1 MDTRPILGRFRV
13 EEEIGRGAMGTVHRG
28 VHVASGVPV
37 AVKVIGVEHAGVATF
52 RAAFR
57 DEVRAVA
64 ALDHP
69 GIVMVFDQGVVD
81 DGAAA
86 RSRGRFAANAPYFVM
101 EHVAHGTLADVR
113 DAVTWAWLRG
123 VVVAILDALAHAHAR
138 GVVHRDIKPGNVLLA
153 VPRDALIPAV
163 KLTDFGIAHRLDEAP
178 ASVRSATL
186 GTPQYMAPEQVEG
199 ALHRFGPWTDLYAVG
214 CLAYRLA
221 SGRPPFW
228 EEGITLIETFSRHLG
243 APVPPVR
250 SESPLPASFDAWLG
264 KMLAKQPAQRF
275 RSAADARTA
284 LLDLGVP
291 AAAATR
297 AATGTPASVD
307 EITRVDDLP
316 IAPLP
321 PDSSELEGSEL
332 LPTRMPPFPE
342 TWRSVEPP
350 RRSPALAGA
359 GLALFGLRPA
369 PFVGRDAERDTL
381 WRALGAVHAARRPR
395 LVVVRGPAGVGKSRL
410 ADWLAARARETGVA
424 TVLAAFHAAALGGAD
439 GLGPM
444 VARFLRT
451 AGLPRDEALAV
462 TADEVAALGGD
473 TSDAAPL
480 LEITHQLAAGKSN
493 GETDAVPRVRFA
505 VPRERHR
512 AICRL
517 LALLARDRPVLLH
530 IEDAQFA
537 PDALG
542 LVTEVLASALPVLC
556 LLGVSTDTLDERP
569 AEGAALATL
578 AAHPAADTLTLAPL
592 DDRHHAELVEG
603 LLRLAPDLSAE
614 VVHRTRKDPLFAVQ
628 LVGDWVQR
636 GILEAGDEGF
646 VLSSGADGALPKDIH
661 ALWVR
666 RVTRA
671 LAESS
676 PAVASL
682 ERAAALG
689 PVVDPDEWARAAA
702 LSGLPPPHELAAAL
716 ELHGLLRREGPSWA
730 FCHGMLVESLSRHA
744 REAGRFE
751 DHHRACAAALGREP
765 LGPAI
770 RERIACH
777 LAAAGELS
785 AALAPALTAAL
796 ERQEGG
802 DLAAALA
809 LLDRRESWIERLAL
823 PDADPRRVW
832 GSLRRALVLTR
843 MARVREAGP
852 LLDGAEIAARTAGHG
867 ELLAEVLHARGR
879 AATMAGRAPE
889 GIALFEEA
897 RACFAELSDRRGV
910 ARCDEGLGELFQH
923 SSRLAEARPRFEAA
937 LEGYAACGDR
947 LAHAWCRMA
956 LAHLVMLTEGGDRAT
971 GLALMVEAEREF
983 AAVGNRL
990 GLARAAIFLG
1000 HDARILERRLDVA
1013 EAHYE
1018 RALSIY
1024 DAIGSADVAVAEI
1037 SLGVVHLLR
1046 GDFGRATAFLEE
1058 AHARFEA
1065 EAREGYLV
1073 FSHMLLLSCRASA
1086 RDWDRFD
1093 AHCSAVETALA
1104 KTGLADDDLELGARL
1119 AEDAARRAGADA
1131 RADRVGS
1138 IARAQRAALGMPEQT
1153 RPAPGE

>member
-1 MDTRPILGRFRV
+1 METRPILGRFRV
-13 EEEIGRGAMGTVHRG
+13 EKEIGRGAMGTVHRG
-28 VHVASGVPV
+28 VHVTSGVPV
-37 AVKVIGVEHAGVATF
+37 AVKVIGAEHAGDHTF

-64 ALDHP
+64 GLDHP

-81 DGAAA
+81 ADAAS
-86 RSRGRFAANAPYFVM
+86 RSRGTFAANAPYFVM

-123 VVVAILDALAHAHAR
+123 VLVAILDALAHAHAR
-138 GVVHRDIKPGNVLLA
+138 GVVHRDIKPGNVLLGA
-153 VPRDALIPAV
+153 PRDSRVPAV

-178 ASVRSATL
+178 ASLRSRTL

-221 SGRPPFW
+221 SGHPPFW
-228 EEGITLIETFSRHLG
+228 EEGITLIETFSRHLW

-250 SESPLPASFDAWLG
+250 SESPLPDGFDAWLG
-264 KMLAKQPAQRF
+264 KMLGKLPAQRF
-275 RSAADARTA
+275 RSAADAKTA
-284 LLDLGVP
+284 LLDLGDP
-291 AAAATR
+291 AGDVTR
-297 AATGTPASVD
+297 SAPTTAASVD
-307 EITRVDDLP
+307 EVTRVDDLML
-316 IAPLP
+316 APLHE
-321 PDSSELEGSEL
+321 SSDLDVTELM
-332 LPTRMPPFPE
+332 PTRMPPFPE
-342 TWRSVEPP
+342 TWRSAEVP

-369 PFVGRDAERDTL
+369 PFVGREAERDTL
-381 WRALGAVHAARRPR
+381 WRALSAVHAARAPR
-395 LVVVRGPAGVGKSRL
+395 LVVLQGPAGVGKSRL
-410 ADWLAARARETGVA
+410 ADWLATRARETGVA
-424 TVLAAFHAAALGGAD
+424 TVLAGFHAAVLGGAD

-451 AGLPRDEALAV
+451 TGLPRDEAASA
-462 TADEVAALGGD
+462 TTDEVAALGGD

-480 LEITHQLAAGKSN
+480 LEITHPLAATE
-493 GETDAVPRVRFA
+493 GEGAVDAMPRVRFA

-517 LALLARDRPVLLH
+517 LTLLARDRPVLLH

-542 LVTEVLASALPVLC
+542 LASEVLASALPVLC
-556 LLGVSTDTLDERP
+556 LLGVSTDALDERP
-569 AEGAALATL
+569 AEAATLTAL
-578 AAHPAADTLTLAPL
+578 AAHPAAETLALVPL
-592 DDRHHAELVEG
+592 DDSHHAELVQG
-603 LLRLAPDLSAE
+603 LLHLAPDLSTE
-614 VVHRTRKDPLFAVQ
+614 VVHRTRNDPLFAVQ

-636 GILEAGDEGF
+636 GILEAGDDGF
-646 VLSSGADGALPKDIH
+646 VLSSGADGALPEDIH

-666 RVTRA
+666 RITRA
-671 LAESS
+671 VAA
-676 PAVASL
+676 PPTAVASV

-689 PVVDPDEWARAAA
+689 LVVDPDEWARAAA
-702 LSGLPPPHELAAAL
+702 ISSLPPPHELAPAL
-716 ELHGLLRREGPSWA
+716 ELHGLLRREGPAWA
-730 FCHGMLVESLSRHA
+730 FCHGMLVESLGRHA

-751 DHHRACAAALGREP
+751 DHHRACAEALGSGP
-765 LGPAI
+765 LEPAI

-777 LAAAGELS
+777 LAAAGDLA
-785 AALAPALTAAL
+785 AALAPALTAAV

-809 LLDRRESWIERLAL
+809 LLDRRDGWIERLAL

-852 LLDGAEIAARTAGHG
+852 LLDEAEAAARAQGHG

-879 AATMAGRAPE
+879 AATMAGRAHP

-897 RACFAELSDRRGV
+897 RACFAELGDRRGV

-947 LAHAWCRMA
+947 LAHSWCRMA

-983 AAVGNRL
+983 AAVGNRV

-1013 EAHYE
+1013 EAYYE

-1024 DAIGSADVAVAEI
+1024 DAIGSADVAVAES

-1046 GDFGRATAFLEE
+1046 GDFGRATACLEE

-1065 EAREGYLV
+1065 EGREGYLV
-1073 FSHMLLLSCRASA
+1073 FSHMLLLSCWASA
-1086 RDWDRFD
+1086 RDWERFD
-1093 AHCSAVETALA
+1093 AHCAAVEAALA

-1119 AEDAARRAGADA
+1119 AEDAARRGGAQG
-1131 RADRVGS
+1131 RAERVGS
-1138 IARAQRAALGMPEQT
+1138 IARAQRAALGMPE
-1153 RPAPGE
+1153 PAASRAG